1 MEGERSECERDRNKL
16 FSAENVCLRER
27 ETVWGR
33 LLLRGCERVNTYE
46 DVARERERESRD

>member
-1 MEGERSECERDRNKL
+1 M
-16 FSAENVCLRER
+16 CLRER

-46 DVARERERESRD
+46 DVARERERERVKRLSLKEAERV